1 MAIASVQTGRSWVRY
16 PMESLGFLFDLM
28 VAAAL
33 CPWVDSASK
42 GNGYQWCLF
51 GNIKVA
57 GA

>member
-1 MAIASVQTGRSWVRY
+1 
-16 PMESLGFLFDLM
+16 M